1 MLLAPV
7 VAENHLQYK
16 KQKTKIMKKSI
27 FLCILF
33 AILSANVN
41 AQMISVTGGNLNL
54 HGKDKGFIE
63 VEAMQNITENIAAHI
78 SYTKTIGGYDIA
90 MVGGRFSTPKQ
101 RLGLMLSACYMV
113 NHKTMGMIGIDVR
126 PIKSSPI
133 SIVYSQ
139 SSDNQLNTV
148 GLKFPI
154 FNNHNKGH

>member
-1 MLLAPV
+1 
-7 VAENHLQYK
+7 
-16 KQKTKIMKKSI
+16 MKGL

-54 HGKDKGFIE
+54 HGKNKGYIE
-63 VEAMQNITENIAAHI
+63 VEAMQDITKNVAAHI

-90 MVGGRFSTPKQ
+90 MVGGRVSTLKQ

-113 NHKTMGMIGIDVR
+113 NHKTMGMWGVDVR
-126 PIKSSPI
+126 PIKSNPI
-133 SIVYSQ
+133 SVVYSQ
-139 SSDNQLNTV
+139 STDNELKRI

-154 FNNHNKGH
+154 FNNHKKGH

>member
-1 MLLAPV
+1 
-7 VAENHLQYK
+7 
-16 KQKTKIMKKSI
+16 MKKSI

-33 AILSANVN
+33 AVLSANVN
-41 AQMISVTGGNLNL
+41 AQMSSVTGGNLNL

-63 VEAMQNITENIAAHI
+63 VEAMQDITKNVAAHI

-90 MVGGRFSTPKQ
+90 MVGGRVSFLDNRFGT
-101 RLGLMLSACYMV
+101 MLSACYMV
-113 NHKTMGMIGIDVR
+113 NHKTMGMLGIDVR

-139 SSDNQLNTV
+139 STDSELKTI

>member
-1 MLLAPV
+1 
-7 VAENHLQYK
+7 
-16 KQKTKIMKKSI
+16 MKKSI

-63 VEAMQNITENIAAHI
+63 VEAMQNITKNVAAHI

-90 MVGGRFSTPKQ
+90 MVGGRVSTLKQ
-101 RLGLMLSACYMV
+101 RLGLMLSACYMQ
-113 NHKTMGMIGIDVR
+113 NHNTMLMWGVDVKLTKT
-126 PIKSSPI
+126 SPI

-139 SSDNQLNTV
+139 SSDNQLNTI

-154 FNNHNKGH
+154 FNNHSKGH

>member
-1 MLLAPV
+1 
-7 VAENHLQYK
+7 
-16 KQKTKIMKKSI
+16 MKKSI

-63 VEAMQNITENIAAHI
+63 VEAMQNITKNVAAHI

-90 MVGGRFSTPKQ
+90 MVGGRVSTLKQ
-101 RLGLMLSACYMV
+101 RLGLMLSACYMQ
-113 NHKTMGMIGIDVR
+113 NHNTMLMWGVDVKL
-126 PIKSSPI
+126 IETSPI

-139 SSDNQLNTV
+139 SSDNQLNTI